1 MRGFTPAILVL
12 VSLCSVMPALA
23 VSGQVQDEQGKYVED
38 VRVCHVLPPNFR
50 ELMCV
55 GTREDGFFEL
65 PDSKPDVLVRIGA
78 PGYFAETIP
87 SKGHAT
93 VVLRKSP
100 TLVVKLVDRETSEPI
115 DSGQVFVIYPSAKK
129 KGPFPVN
136 AAGVRISRLLE
147 EGEIRILARADGYM
161 FDGEEAVTLE
171 PGEVR
176 TVIVKLSPV
185 KD

>member
-1 MRGFTPAILVL
+1 VATLVL
-12 VSLCSVMPALA
+12 VLLFSTVPALA
-23 VSGQVQDEQGKYVED
+23 VSGQVVDEQGEYVEG
-38 VRVCHVLPPNFR
+38 VRVCHFQTTTLR

-65 PDSKPDVLVRIGA
+65 PDSKPKVVVRIAA

-93 VVLRKSP
+93 VILRKAP

-115 DSGQVFVIYPSAKK
+115 ESGDVFVIYPSAKK

-136 AAGVRISRLLE
+136 AAGVRISRILE
-147 EGEIRILARADGYM
+147 EGQIRILARADGYM
-161 FDGEEAVTLE
+161 FDGEESVTLE
-171 PGEVR
+171 PGEERVV
-176 TVIVKLSPV
+176 TVKLSPV